1 MTSFS
6 DLSLASDLVQK
17 YKHVLPIL
25 RIPRTNSFYE
35 DPKLNLMLSINLD
48 EHRNFDRWVRRSN
61 LQRKICFARCLARH
75 KPGRPTDQ
83 LLGHLESNP
92 EKEVYSYVSDDQL
105 KSIIRGGLREG
116 SGFVEGIDF
125 VFPDLAARAEDEA
138 REDQANR
145 GEGGVRNLEGVPGV
159 FSDLAYR
166 AVDEARAESG
176 SW

>member
-1 MTSFS
+1 M
-6 DLSLASDLVQK
+6 
-17 YKHVLPIL
+17 
-25 RIPRTNSFYE
+25 
-35 DPKLNLMLSINLD
+35 
-48 EHRNFDRWVRRSN
+48 
-61 LQRKICFARCLARH
+61 ICFARCLARH
-75 KPGRPTDQ
+75 KSGRPTDQ
-83 LLGHLESNP
+83 LLGQPESYP
-92 EKEVYSYVSDDQL
+92 EREVYLYVSDDQL

>member
-1 MTSFS
+1 M
-6 DLSLASDLVQK
+6 
-17 YKHVLPIL
+17 
-25 RIPRTNSFYE
+25 
-35 DPKLNLMLSINLD
+35 
-48 EHRNFDRWVRRSN
+48 
-61 LQRKICFARCLARH
+61 ICFARCLARH
-75 KPGRPTDQ
+75 KSGRPTDQ
-83 LLGHLESNP
+83 LLGHLESK
-92 EKEVYSYVSDDQL
+92 KEVYSYVSDDQL
-105 KSIIRGGLREG
+105 KSIVRGGLREG

-138 REDQANR
+138 REDQANC